1 MITIEKAQ
9 TLADIYC
16 MKVVDVETRHDCV
29 RYGKIPDYI
38 RLNVTS
44 EGTKQSVYVYLG
56 PDYRI
61 VNNKEFY
68 IECKVK
74 NALYGVM

>member
-9 TLADIYC
+9 ALADGYR
-16 MKVVDVETRHDCV
+16 MKVIDVETRHDCDK
-29 RYGKIPDYI
+29 YGRIPDYI
-38 RLNVTS
+38 RLNVKIDDT
-44 EGTKQSVYVYLG
+44 EQNVYVYLG
-56 PDYRI
+56 ADYKI
-61 VNNKEFY
+61 VTNKEFY